1 MWHHNDTP
9 LGHGLAAP
17 FRNALLVAVVLAL
30 PGAAAAQSV
39 QAVVDASKSQ
49 YQPGETLRIAVSLAS
64 PGVPALADVF
74 VVLQLPGSTQ
84 VVSLGLGTAPVF
96 GTLTALQGLVPAA
109 RGVNLAGAFS
119 VGVDPFFTYAFTGGE
134 PLGPYVLHMAVVR
147 AGALADGQI
156 GAGEMLAYATD
167 GFTLERPLVEV
178 LQPAARSEVIIAPQ
192 GGDVQTTAANGTGIT
207 LTMPPGALAEEAAI
221 AITPVTTIANL
232 PVSGTLLAAVRLE
245 PDGLQLA
252 QPATLTL
259 TLPAGAATSG
269 MVGFL
274 YSGDGQNFSV
284 LPVTV
289 NGNTA
294 TLQVSHFSTAGLAS
308 GTEADFIAQVTP
320 LVDALPLNL
329 PVTQVEGL
337 AAQLVAWVDRFGIE
351 LCDAS
356 KPAARALCQ
365 SVYGKG
371 VASIAGNLLAT
382 CNQVAASVQAN
393 QPFTAFETLRPL
405 MRLVSRMAELNQLA
419 AELGL
424 ISVTPG
430 APELSC
436 LITSLQAII
445 PPAETEGR
453 TNLLAVIA
461 DNPPIPRMDAA
472 LQLLQNLG
480 GTAAS
485 AGSNTVRDQAS
496 AAIARLM
503 NELLPQASALCAT
516 EVFRADALL
525 FRPIQ
530 LLGIGFL
537 NALGPAL
544 GDRFDVAASG
554 CRVTVTPNGAS
565 VPPGGQLQFS
575 AAVADPEGIPADF
588 VWQLDPACDGSVSAT
603 GLFTAGPASET
614 CQLTAAAPV
623 GGPLTTRRTFF
634 KTVPVVTQSSVT
646 VTARSIRA
654 TKNLR
659 AGTNAAAFT
668 AGPFTV
674 IQPRT
679 EAFVTAQTLSAK
691 PVDPLPGTASV
702 SESRIVLD
710 APAAQDNRVITGTAT
725 LQASVDQDAD
735 ATVSLA
741 SSLTATIAGSF
752 NCMLQVTTSGS
763 GPSAAQVRLLRGG
776 TVVFDAS
783 TSGTLTSVCGPGTYV
798 LTADAET
805 QLILDGS
812 SSRTLSYTLTFTPPA
827 VP

>member
-1 MWHHNDTP
+1 MWQHNEAPLNHSLATP
-9 LGHGLAAP
+9 FRALVLVAGLALSSTVSAQSLQ
-17 FRNALLVAVVLAL
+17 AAVD
-30 PGAAAAQSV
+30 AAQP
-39 QAVVDASKSQ
+39 Q
-49 YQPGETLRIAVSLAS
+49 YQPGETLRVAVSLTS
-64 PGVPALADVF
+64 PGVPAVADVF
-74 VVLQLPGSTQ
+74 VVLQLPGSSQ

-96 GTLTALQGLVPAA
+96 GTLAALQSLVPAA

-119 VGVDPFFTYAFTGGE
+119 VGVDPFFQYAFTGGE
-134 PLGPYVLHMAVVR
+134 PLGQYVLHMAVVR
-147 AGALADGQI
+147 TGALADGQI

-178 LQPAARSEVIIAPQ
+178 LQPAARSEAVIAPQ
-192 GGDVQTTAANGTGIT
+192 GGQVQTTAADGTGIT
-207 LTMPPGALAEEAAI
+207 LTLPPGALVGESPI
-221 AITPVTTIANL
+221 AITPVTAITNL

-274 YSGDGQNFSV
+274 YSGNGQNFSV
-284 LPVTV
+284 LPVTL

-294 TLQVSHFSTAGLAS
+294 TLQVSHFSTAGLAT

-329 PVTQVEGL
+329 PVAQVEGL
-337 AAQLVAWVDRFGIE
+337 VTQLVAWVDRFGIE
-351 LCDAS
+351 LCDES

-382 CNQVAASVQAN
+382 CNQVAGSVQGN

-405 MRLVSRMAELNQLA
+405 MLLVSRMAELKQLGTQ
-419 AELGL
+419 LGL
-424 ISVTPG
+424 ISVEPS
-430 APELSC
+430 APELAC
-436 LITSLQAII
+436 LIESLEDII
-445 PPAETEGR
+445 PLAEAEGR

-472 LQLLQNLG
+472 LQLLQNIG

-485 AGSNTVRDQAS
+485 AGSDAVRELAR
-496 AAIARLM
+496 AAILRLM
-503 NELLPQASALCAT
+503 IELLPPASALCPT
-516 EVFRADALL
+516 DVFRADALL
-525 FRPIQ
+525 FRPLQ
-530 LLGIGFL
+530 FLGQGFL
-537 NALGPAL
+537 NSLAPGL
-544 GDRFDVAASG
+544 GDTFNVAASG

-565 VPPGGQLQFS
+565 VAAGGQQQFS
-575 AAVADPEGIPADF
+575 ATVADPEGIPADF
-588 VWQLDPACDGSVSAT
+588 VWDLDVFCGGSVSAT
-603 GLFTAGPASET
+603 GLFTAGPDSET

-634 KTVPVVTQSSVT
+634 KVVQVVTQSGIT
-646 VTARSIRA
+646 VTARSVGA

-659 AGTNAAAFT
+659 AGTNTAQFV

-674 IQPRT
+674 MQPRT
-679 EAFVTAQTLSAK
+679 EAFVTAQSLSAK
-691 PVDPLPGTASV
+691 PVDPLPGTALV

-710 APAAQDNRVITGTAT
+710 VPAAQENRVITGTAT
-725 LQASVDQDAD
+725 LQASVNQDAE
-735 ATVSLA
+735 VSVTLA
-741 SSLTATIAGSF
+741 SSLNATVEGSF
-752 NCMLQVTTSGS
+752 DCTLQVTTSSS
-763 GPSAAQVRLLRGG
+763 GLTSARVRLLRGG
-776 TVVFDAS
+776 TVVFDAA
-783 TSGTLTSVCGPGTYV
+783 TSGSLTAICSPGAYV
-798 LTADAET
+798 LTADAGT
-805 QLILDGS
+805 QLLLDGAG
-812 SSRTLSYTLTFTPPA
+812 SRTLSYTLTFTPRA